1 VLIFSGKTLTRLAVN
16 PRIVLHENS
25 AGRKSAANSILREAL
40 METPIL
46 SDKSQFP
53 TDKIIFSHIG
63 KSKTLWGSL
72 FRYLAEEH
80 PDFTSEW
87 RYYNDGKSWL
97 MKVQHKKKTVFWL
110 SIIKGSFRTTFY
122 IHEKA
127 KKIIDGSTIS
137 EKLKDQYRTGKG
149 SGKIR
154 GIRVVYK
161 SKKDLED
168 AKELIG
174 IKIGLK

>member
-1 VLIFSGKTLTRLAVN
+1 MDA
-16 PRIVLHENS
+16 
-25 AGRKSAANSILREAL
+25 
-40 METPIL
+40 PIL

-53 TDKIIFSHIG
+53 ADQVIFSHIG
-63 KSKTLWGSL
+63 KSKKLWDSL
-72 FRYLAEEH
+72 FQYLANEH
-80 PDFTSEW
+80 PDFTREW
-87 RYYNDGKSWL
+87 RYYHDGKSWL

-127 KKIIDGSTIS
+127 KKMIEDSPIS
-137 EKLKDQYRTGKG
+137 PELKDQYRAGKNF
-149 SGKIR
+149 GKIR

-161 SKKDLED
+161 NKKDVEY

-174 IKIGLK
+174 IKLSIK